1 MHQPRANMSTTLRP
15 SQISTL
21 VYNNERPGKRSTA
34 AVGFE
39 MAAELVA
46 AGMITIK
53 GNKCHPTAL
62 AAAYVGRSKAQQ
74 ASDMQHAHA
83 AVMGRYATM

>member
-1 MHQPRANMSTTLRP
+1 MTTVAANLRP

-21 VYNNERPGKRSTA
+21 GYINERPGKRSTA

-53 GNKCHPTAL
+53 GDKCHPTAL
-62 AAAYVGRSKAQQ
+62 AAAYTGRSKAQQ
-74 ASDMQHAHA
+74 ASDMQHALA
-83 AVMGRYATM
+83 TLMGRYAAM